1 MRASI
6 KFAREIANK
15 CFRINE
21 VINGKEY
28 IAVFDTK
35 LCAQLLEEKFTS
47 ANSRYAMA
55 LRIFEEF
62 LDATDGGING
72 PFQAYCRDR
81 LDRCQQAGLK

>member
-6 KFAREIANK
+6 KFAREIAKK

-21 VINGKEY
+21 VVDGKEY

-47 ANSRYAMA
+47 YNSAKSKPRKQSKGA
-55 LRIFEEF
+55 
-62 LDATDGGING
+62 
-72 PFQAYCRDR
+72 
-81 LDRCQQAGLK
+81 